1 MVLKRPVTRPTST
14 IPPSEQTSTFGRDT
28 QMTTIARQTT
38 SPASR
43 VALRTILRSVATNAP
58 VLVDRFRRSLRDATR
73 AAQLG
78 PDREV
83 EIGRS
88 TGARI

>member
-1 MVLKRPVTRPTST
+1 
-14 IPPSEQTSTFGRDT
+14 
-28 QMTTIARQTT
+28 MTTIARQTT
-38 SPASR
+38 SPAGR

-58 VLVDRFRRSLRDATR
+58 ALVDRVRRSLRDAAR

>member
-1 MVLKRPVTRPTST
+1 
-14 IPPSEQTSTFGRDT
+14 
-28 QMTTIARQTT
+28 MTTIARQTT
-38 SPASR
+38 SPAGR

-58 VLVDRFRRSLRDATR
+58 VLFNRFRRSLRDAAR